1 MKFLALNIDF
11 DSLSFDF
18 LGSRKPAREGIKERY
33 PRKSC
38 YFTVVGQSFVKT
50 AGDRLTVCEQELL

>member
-1 MKFLALNIDF
+1 MKFLALNVNYDG
-11 DSLSFDF
+11 LNLDF
-18 LGSRKPAREGIKERY
+18 LGLRKPAHEGIKEWY

-38 YFTVVGQSFVKT
+38 YFTVSGQSFVKT